1 MSVKLYS
8 FFRSSAAYRV
18 RIALNLKSLG
28 YEQVPVHF
36 RKDGG
41 QHRLPDFLALN
52 PQGLL
57 PVLDDDGFV
66 LQQSLAIIEYLD
78 EAYPE
83 TLRLLP
89 SDVRE
94 RSVVRAMAQMIA
106 CDLHP
111 LNNLRVLNYLR
122 AELDQT
128 DEGVNAWYRH
138 WVGENLVGLEEMV
151 QRHGGQFCFGDEVSL
166 VDICLVPQMYN
177 ARRFSYDLTEFPGLF
192 AVDARLQA
200 LEPIAAAAPELQPDA
215 E

>member
-1 MSVKLYS
+1 VKLYS

-18 RIALNLKSLG
+18 RIALNLKALD

-41 QHRLPDFLALN
+41 QHRLPHFLALN

-66 LQQSLAIIEYLD
+66 LQQSLAIVEYLD
-78 EAYPE
+78 EAYPD
-83 TLRLLP
+83 TLHLMP

-94 RSVVRAMAQMIA
+94 RSLVRAMAQMIA

-122 AELDQT
+122 VELDQT

-138 WVGENLVGLEEMV
+138 WVEENLVGLEEMV

-166 VDICLVPQMYN
+166 ADICLVPQMYN
-177 ARRFSYDLTEFPGLF
+177 ARRFSCDLTAFRELV
-192 AVDARLQA
+192 AVDKRLRK
-200 LEPIAAAAPELQPDA
+200 LEPISAAAPELQPDA